1 MLKSDNPL
9 TKFRI
14 ITPTLNNWFSCQ
26 HFSIYKKAVTLQQLK
41 ISSTIQNALDHC
53 IWLSLGDS
61 DGCVNDLGRG
71 REWATGTASPSSRP
85 TSCLCHFPLHSPL
98 IILLSLANCRR
109 SYSLVCISTSSAI
122 NKVEGKTRLLLNFLS
137 QINFQIAIKGI
148 FYFKALIQYLLR
160 HFGTKYL

>member
-1 MLKSDNPL
+1 MFLNIPSEDLQKVVFPMLKSDNPL
-9 TKFRI
+9 NKFRI
-14 ITPTLNNWFSCQ
+14 ITPTLNNWFICQ
-26 HFSIYKKAVTLQQLK
+26 HFSIYKKAVTLQQYK

-85 TSCLCHFPLHSPL
+85 MSSLCHFPLHSPL

-109 SYSLVCISTSSAI
+109 SYSRMHI
-122 NKVEGKTRLLLNFLS
+122 NVLS
-137 QINFQIAIKGI
+137 YQQSWSKETTTAQFSVTN
-148 FYFKALIQYLLR
+148 
-160 HFGTKYL
+160 